1 MDFEEL
7 LESKPLYYKEF
18 DPQRIVDAYRLIES
32 HIKHPKRVQLIGT
45 NGKGSTGRALAH
57 LAYKSGLSVGH
68 YTSPHILDFKERFW
82 QNGTIASFAELEAA
96 HQKLFSL
103 LGEDVAFELS
113 YFEYLTLLAFVLFE
127 NCDLQVIEAGLG
139 GEYDATSVANYA
151 LTVITPIG
159 LDHSDF
165 LGKTIK
171 EVAQTKLEAMA
182 QKVVIAKQEKEEVYE
197 IAQEIAKS
205 KGSKLFFCKDK
216 SFNEKTSE
224 SIVQKLG
231 YPEYLLENIKTA
243 IAALDTLGVEYDIK
257 DLESLKLF
265 GRFYRLREN
274 ITIDVGHN
282 TLAAE
287 AIVKALKGRVVLI
300 FNILSDK
307 DAKEVLTIL
316 KPKVEYVEIIR
327 VNTQR
332 ETDMHELQKIIESV
346 GLPYKSFDNRIEAEK
361 EYLVF
366 GSFYTVE
373 AFLKA
378 QGVKSIESE

>member
-18 DPQRIVDAYRLIES
+18 DPQRIVDAYRLIET
-32 HIKHPKRVQLIGT
+32 HIKHPKRVQFIGT

-82 QNGTIASFAELEAA
+82 LNGTIVSSAELEAA

-103 LGEDVAFELS
+103 LGRDIALALS

-182 QKVVIAKQEKEEVYE
+182 PKVVIARQEQEEVYE
-197 IAQEIAKS
+197 IAEDMAQR
-205 KGSKLFFCKDK
+205 KGSKLFFYKNK
-216 SFNEKTSE
+216 IFNNRSLEN
-224 SIVQKLG
+224 IAQKLG
-231 YPEYLLENIKTA
+231 WPEYLLENIKTST
-243 IAALDTLGVEYDIK
+243 IALDTLGVKYDIA

-265 GRFYRLREN
+265 GRFYRLKEN
-274 ITIDVGHN
+274 ITVDVGHN
-282 TLAAE
+282 TLAAQ
-287 AIVKALKGRVVLI
+287 AIVKALKGKVVLI

-346 GLPYKSFDNRIEAEK
+346 GLPYKSFDNRIEVDK

-373 AFLKA
+373 AFLK
-378 QGVKSIESE
+378 GTTNK